1 MASLFAPDG
10 SYLGPLP
17 CWLRIEPVPA
27 YRFIQIHLPTHMPI
41 PAEGGGL
48 PENHVHLR
56 TLNIEVG
63 QHRNGEWKFRLA
75 DQESFDAYSEYV
87 FVPTPEEPSK

>member
-41 PAEGGGL
+41 PTEGGGL

-56 TLNIEVG
+56 TLNSRSVCTG
-63 QHRNGEWKFRLA
+63 TANGSFGWQTKNRSTPTRNMALEKERWR
-75 DQESFDAYSEYV
+75 
-87 FVPTPEEPSK
+87 